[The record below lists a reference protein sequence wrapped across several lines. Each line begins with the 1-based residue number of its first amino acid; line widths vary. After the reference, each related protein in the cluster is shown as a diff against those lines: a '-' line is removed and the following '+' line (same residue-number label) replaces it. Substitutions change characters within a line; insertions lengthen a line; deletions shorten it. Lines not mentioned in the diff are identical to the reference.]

1 DRMSPSP
8 TSTSTRDEAGASATA
23 HPAHPRSPGPPHAS
37 AIPQAAPSL
46 AQASAAAGGAFAD
59 GPDDAS
65 LRKAAILL
73 VSLEQPQASMLL
85 ARLDRAAVEAVTLEI
100 ARLER
105 VDPDEQHAVLEEFY
119 GLGLRR
125 LRFVFE
131 DLVKMDDK
139 DIREAYHDEDAATWA
154 LALAGAAR
162 PVRVKVLGALAASSA
177 ESLRAGLSQLGPF
190 RLSDAEAAQA
200 DVAERLRRLHDHGRI
215 TLPDPNGQEEILV

>member
-1 DRMSPSP
+1 MTRVDSSPRGAI
-8 TSTSTRDEAGASATA
+8 STLNPATA
-23 HPAHPRSPGPPHAS
+23 TTEPE
-37 AIPQAAPSL
+37 
-46 AQASAAAGGAFAD
+46 
-59 GPDDAS
+59 PDDEFAAEATP

-73 VSLEQPQASMLL
+73 VSLEQPLASQLL
-85 ARLDRAAVEAVTLEI
+85 AQLDRSAVEAVTLEI

-105 VDPDEQHAVLEEFY
+105 VAPAEQQAVLEEFY

-131 DLVKMDDK
+131 DLVKMDDT
-139 DIREAYHDEDAATWA
+139 DIREAYHDEDAASWA

-162 PVRVKVLGALAASSA
+162 PVRDKVFGAVSAVSA
-177 ESLRAGLSQLGPF
+177 ETLRRTLTQLGPF
-190 RLSDAEAAQA
+190 RLSDAEASQA